1 MTMVVPPKAHFTG
14 CADLVGKQGGHL
26 TAARHF
32 LDTYCAK
39 TDGLENMLSVA
50 VGPLHRLSTF
60 LDGEYLRCVNGMGPT
75 AQKIIL
81 TRDKYS
87 TTEAQNAAAIQALY
101 PGKISRFPDL
111 SKLPNYYNVDDAD
124 VELDVPEE
132 PDDPITVHLILVGG
146 AVAAVQH
153 VWAWVTGGDDLL
165 ARLITPITGEYSRLK
180 YLHKAYDK
188 LADAT
193 YTIAANL
200 RKGSLSLAS
209 EWQGDAATAFDSY
222 MFRWHMGIGGL
233 GDVATMAS
241 KILGDAHTAITLAVE
256 AVLRAINS
264 LIDHEVKALV
274 EKVAEMLAGDAA
286 IEVVGLG
293 PEDPVADVV
302 AGVWTADRM
311 YEIYK
316 LVKLCIVAINGIMV
330 LIEKARKLV
339 SKLEEDLNGIL
350 QALSKGVDIGELIND
365 FETRGFEFEKSDGWK
380 PAAGAARIA
389 LLPPS

>member
-14 CADLVGKQGGHL
+14 CADLVRRQGGHL
-26 TAARHF
+26 AAARHF

-39 TDGLENMLSVA
+39 TDGLTNMLSVA
-50 VGPLHRLSTF
+50 AGPLQRLSNF
-60 LDGEYLRCVNGMGPT
+60 LDGEYLRCVNGMGST
-75 AQKIIL
+75 AQKITL
-81 TRDKYS
+81 TRDNYA
-87 TTEAQNAAAIQALY
+87 TTEVQNAATIKALY
-101 PGKISRFPDL
+101 PGKIAGFPDL
-111 SKLPNYYNVDDAD
+111 AKLPDYYNVDDAD
-124 VELDVPEE
+124 VKLDVPEE

-165 ARLITPITGEYSRLK
+165 ARLITPITGEYGRLK
-180 YLHKAYDK
+180 YLQKAYDE
-188 LADAT
+188 LADGT
-193 YTIAANL
+193 YTVAANL
-200 RKGSLSLAS
+200 RKGTLSLAS

-241 KILGDAHTAITLAVE
+241 KIIGDAHAAITLAVE
-256 AVLRAINS
+256 AVLRAINT
-264 LIDHEVKALV
+264 LIDHEMKQLA
-274 EKVAEMLAGDAA
+274 EKVAEIIAGDAA
-286 IEVVGLG
+286 IELVGLG

-316 LVKLCIVAINGIMV
+316 LVKVCITVISGIMA
-330 LIEKARKLV
+330 LIEKARELV
-339 SKLEEDLNGIL
+339 SKLEDDLNNIL
-350 QALSKGVDIGELIND
+350 QVLSKGVDVGDLIND
-365 FETRGFEFEKSDGWK
+365 FETRGFEFEKNGGWN

-389 LLPPS
+389 LLPT